1 MSSLYYINDN
11 IKDDNCWMNAKDGN
25 NNQIE
30 KYSLYYNDSAK
41 EEKQTGSLPAI
52 VTDHINLRGRP
63 GYGLT
68 DDYLVDTYSMLRNN
82 QDSLTRDRCPIQL
95 ETRIFQAAPKL
106 RGQGGNIDREL
117 DVLSGSDSRTLP
129 YGNNLTKDITIKAE
143 CNKSLME
150 VSTNNFIPLLDNI
163 KAVQNPD
170 NIIMTQVRGGED
182 TRSYVNKVK
191 FNRCNK
197 NLR

>member
-41 EEKQTGSLPAI
+41 EEKQTGSLPSI
-52 VTDHINLRGRP
+52 VTEHINLRGRP

-106 RGQGGNIDREL
+106 RGQSGNIDREL
-117 DVLSGSDSRTLP
+117 DMLSGSDSRLLP
-129 YGNNLTKDITIKAE
+129 EKKEGEQSN

-150 VSTNNFIPLLDNI
+150 VSTNNFMPLLDNI

-170 NIIMTQVRGGED
+170 NIIMPHIRGGED